1 VVKLRTITLTAFQ
14 ETFRRRVFYLVILL
28 SLLIV
33 IMIISEMHFMR
44 MARHAGEA
52 TVILDVGRS
61 IMRQIIG
68 IWNFAAFFLAFF
80 LGATAISAEV
90 SAKTIVHILSRPV
103 ERWVYLLG
111 RWLGVLI
118 FLWLFISIGIAGA
131 LLVSLWLHVPYTP
144 MLWIAIAE
152 VYVSATFYSGLA
164 LGFSVVAPPVPAGV
178 LAFLLAILPGIF
190 HDAINDPRLWHR
202 IPALIAYYLGPARM
216 PVDLISDSF
225 AKQRLHTD
233 YSLYLGVLGENLFY
247 VTVVLILAA
256 VFFRRRELR
265 VR

>member
-1 VVKLRTITLTAFQ
+1 MVKLRAITLTAFQ

-28 SLLIV
+28 SLLVV
-33 IMIISEMHFMR
+33 IMIVSQMYFMR
-44 MARHAGEA
+44 MARQAGEA
-52 TVILDVGRS
+52 IVILDVGRS
-61 IMRQIIG
+61 IMREIIG

-80 LGATAISAEV
+80 LGAIAISAEV

-131 LLVSLWLHVPYTP
+131 LLVSLWLHVPYAPT
-144 MLWIAIAE
+144 LWIAIAE

-178 LAFLLAILPGIF
+178 LAFLFDHLASHI
-190 HDAINDPRLWHR
+190 PRR
-202 IPALIAYYLGPARM
+202 
-216 PVDLISDSF
+216 D
-225 AKQRLHTD
+225 
-233 YSLYLGVLGENLFY
+233 
-247 VTVVLILAA
+247 
-256 VFFRRRELR
+256 
-265 VR
+265 